1 MDDKGTFR
9 QRLMNRGQAAAVLC
23 RMYDV
28 FSGTGTTTPA
38 TPDES
43 DTPTSTELGQKL
55 SSGATA
61 AAGVASGIGKK
72 DDYPTYGNSDIVS
85 NNGYYTGAT
94 NVDVGTARL
103 QYSAL
108 EYVNEARV
116 DEGHAPLSG
125 FPAMQPRSIRF
136 SGAMSW

>member
-1 MDDKGTFR
+1 
-9 QRLMNRGQAAAVLC
+9 MNRGQAAAVLC

-61 AAGVASGIGKK
+61 AAGVASGIGKRMIIPLMETLIL
-72 DDYPTYGNSDIVS
+72 YPTMGI
-85 NNGYYTGAT
+85 TPE
-94 NVDVGTARL
+94 L
-103 QYSAL
+103 PMWML
-108 EYVNEARV
+108 ERP
-116 DEGHAPLSG
+116 DC
-125 FPAMQPRSIRF
+125 SIAHW
-136 SGAMSW
+136 SM